1 MRGQIIGWSIGL
13 MLWGLLIISF
23 YDSIYEMGNQFE
35 TLLENYPVELMA
47 FFGDLTL
54 MTTPAGYLNVEY
66 FSLITMVLGIFS
78 IGAAVNLL
86 VGDEERGVLDLVLAH
101 PKSRSAIFWGRF
113 LGLAAATI
121 LVLTVAWLSMA
132 IRSANTKIGLNW
144 LELLLPFLS
153 LFAVLMLLSGV
164 ALLLSLLLPASKMAG
179 MLSGVLIVG
188 NFLLQG
194 LAQFNDNLKKVLD
207 FLPLK
212 YYQGGFAA
220 VEGLN
225 YEWLLGLLAAALL
238 LTVLAWLLFLRRDIR
253 VGGEH
258 SWSMPKLLSKKH

>member
-1 MRGQIIGWSIGL
+1 
-13 MLWGLLIISF
+13 
-23 YDSIYEMGNQFE
+23 
-35 TLLENYPVELMA
+35 
-47 FFGDLTL
+47 
-54 MTTPAGYLNVEY
+54 
-66 FSLITMVLGIFS
+66 
-78 IGAAVNLL
+78 
-86 VGDEERGVLDLVLAH
+86 
-101 PKSRSAIFWGRF
+101 
-113 LGLAAATI
+113 
-121 LVLTVAWLSMA
+121 LSMA

-144 LELLLPFLS
+144 LELLLPFLP

-212 YYQGGFAA
+212 YYQGGFA

-238 LTVLAWLLFLRRDIR
+238 MTALAWLLFLRRDIR

-258 SWSMPKLLSKKH
+258 SWSMPKLFSKRR